1 MKFSTIKKGLF
12 DYMWLIIFVVVFLL
26 GLGFIFWMG
35 NTDVTSGIKDIEV
48 VDPIDIDYSES
59 PESTQIK
66 IDLAMPEVKF
76 NSSPEDID
84 VPKSPDHSEE
94 LDNDH
99 NNNLCPTLLIKRGN
113 KLMLFNKN
121 LPETPGENP
130 IFFNDLDQYKEY
142 IKVQR
147 ELYNESCPILFLQ
160 EEQDAQGENV
170 YKLRKT
176 EGTSTNV
183 DPLLLGSVN
192 DYFKNTTNVMPKFQ
206 PPKGIDA
213 FNKPTPNSAINM
225 LNYSVPIIQPPQ
237 NPTHAPMV
245 PYVDAN
251 RSNAPFNQGFYGFDP
266 SNQYVGKFTILD
278 EIHNSTKTQNPDGLS
293 DNPMDP
299 NWGGAVF
306 TDEQIGSGKYDMN
319 KVQPPTATP
328 VLKYD
333 DYPSAFDGNSIPMVE
348 NN

>member
-1 MKFSTIKKGLF
+1 
-12 DYMWLIIFVVVFLL
+12 
-26 GLGFIFWMG
+26 
-35 NTDVTSGIKDIEV
+35 
-48 VDPIDIDYSES
+48 
-59 PESTQIK
+59 
-66 IDLAMPEVKF
+66 MPEVKF

-84 VPKSPDHSEE
+84 VPKSPDESEE

-237 NPTHAPMV
+237 NPTQPMV

-306 TDEQIGSGKYDMN
+306 TDEQIGSGKY
-319 KVQPPTATP
+319 
-328 VLKYD
+328 L
-333 DYPSAFDGNSIPMVE
+333 SLIHI
-348 NN
+348 